1 MRADGKTGM
10 RWIELARP
18 SATRLSGD
26 KRASWAACGRTGKQ
40 RCGGRENLDLGDLT
54 RLAGRL
60 KFVWRQTCEPAGA
73 AQIAVKLPEKR
84 EILPRQPYYI
94 PVAAMALSFFV
105 IGKQSKSSDNMKVF
119 NQGVT
124 RRKK

>member
-1 MRADGKTGM
+1 MDAGDCTC
-10 RWIELARP
+10 
-18 SATRLSGD
+18 SAVRF
-26 KRASWAACGRTGKQ
+26 
-40 RCGGRENLDLGDLT
+40 
-54 RLAGRL
+54 
-60 KFVWRQTCEPAGA
+60 KFVWRQTYEPVGA

-105 IGKQSKSSDNMKVF
+105 IGKQSKLSDNMRFF

-124 RRKK
+124 RGEK